1 MYLCRISCVKLLTTS
16 IGSLPRLHEDLG
28 KAISLAVDLQLE
40 LGLDILTDGEQRTD
54 MITYLAD
61 AFEGL
66 AGEPGRLHIVDKLKP
81 ARKVEET
88 FKVRDFLAAF
98 SHLRKQGEEK
108 PIKVGVT
115 GPVTFAFTV
124 AMNGKGPYRSLADP
138 SLYLDAAEG
147 VNRVAAELQ
156 SRSAIVQIDEP
167 GISAGFVNPKL
178 AEEAVNTATDGLEP
192 WLTAIHVCGR
202 LRERTL
208 RHILRLKNVEVV
220 SLEFAGSP
228 SNLDMLSL
236 IAASGKKLGV
246 GCMKVNV
253 SSEAEITTPDEAAD
267 IIRRVLKTVGVSRLA
282 YIHPDCGLRRTSPS
296 LARKILEQL
305 VALSASFKQ
314 SVSHV

>member
-1 MYLCRISCVKLLTTS
+1 MKLLTTS

-28 KAISLAVDLQLE
+28 KAINLAVDLQLK

-66 AGEPGRLHIVDKLKP
+66 AGEPGKLHIVDKLKP

-98 SHLRKQGEEK
+98 SHLRKLGEEK

-138 SLYLDAAEG
+138 SLYLDAAEC

-156 SRSAIVQIDEP
+156 SRGAIVQIDEP
-167 GISAGFVNPKL
+167 GISAGFVNPGL
-178 AEEAVNTATDGLEP
+178 AEEAVNAATEGLEP
-192 WLTAIHVCGR
+192 RLTAIHVCGR

-253 SSEAEITTPDEAAD
+253 SSEAEMTPRDSAAG
-267 IIRRVLKTVGVSRLA
+267 IVRRAVNVVGADRVA
-282 YIHPDCGLRRTSPS
+282 YIHPDCGLRRTKLS
-296 LARKILEQL
+296 LAQKILKEL
-305 VALSASFKQ
+305 VLLSASFE
-314 SVSHV
+314 V